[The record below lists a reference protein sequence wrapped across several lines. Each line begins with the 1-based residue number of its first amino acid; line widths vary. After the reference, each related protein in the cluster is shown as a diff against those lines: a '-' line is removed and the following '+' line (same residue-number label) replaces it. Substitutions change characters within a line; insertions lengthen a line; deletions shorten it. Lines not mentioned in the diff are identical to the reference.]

1 MLRVALFF
9 YTICAGV
16 AVVWCGVA
24 GHPWVFWVGPAPE
37 LRSVLQGVAGGVGF
51 GVVVVLL
58 TRFGLDSV
66 QWMREL
72 AEALASA
79 VGPLRWR
86 DAFALALLSSFGEE
100 MLFRGALQ
108 PSVGWP
114 LATMC
119 FALVHFP
126 AERRLV
132 PWTLMAGAL
141 GLVFALATEAQ
152 GHLAFAVAGH
162 FTVNLFNL
170 MAIAPRP
177 SQ

>member
-1 MLRVALFF
+1 MLRVAVIF

-24 GHPWVFWVGPAPE
+24 GHPWVFWIGATPDA
-37 LRSVLQGVAGGVGF
+37 RSVAMGVSGGVLF

-58 TRFGLDSV
+58 TRAGLRSLR
-66 QWMREL
+66 WMQEL
-72 AEALASA
+72 ADALGQAL
-79 VGPLRWR
+79 GPIQWR
-86 DAFALALLSSFGEE
+86 DAFALAALSSLGEE

-108 PSVGWP
+108 PSLGWP
-114 LATMC
+114 LATTL

-126 AERRLV
+126 MERRLV

-141 GLVFALATEAQ
+141 GLAFALVTEAQ
-152 GHLAFAVAGH
+152 GHLGFAVAAH

-170 MAIAPRP
+170 MEIAPRP